1 MLWSKSVPSYNF
13 KKWSND
19 HGTFQ
24 FFPGTKNSKNRLCRD
39 FFKQIFFWLAE
50 NSSLYIMNKNTSEF
64 YVVHSIVAPQDYYVG
79 KNTTIGAASTK
90 VCSPVVQYDEA
101 DIILVLQ
108 PQQHTKSPR
117 AFIAKVCKKLLSQ
130 RLFHLHNFS
139 LLFSSLF
146 TF

>member
-1 MLWSKSVPSYNF
+1 
-13 KKWSND
+13 
-19 HGTFQ
+19 
-24 FFPGTKNSKNRLCRD
+24 
-39 FFKQIFFWLAE
+39 
-50 NSSLYIMNKNTSEF
+50 MNKNTSEF

-79 KNTTIGAASTK
+79 KNTTNGAASTK

-130 RLFHLHNFS
+130 TVVSTTHFPFYFPVHLHFNS
-139 LLFSSLF
+139 CLSKHS
-146 TF
+146 TYN